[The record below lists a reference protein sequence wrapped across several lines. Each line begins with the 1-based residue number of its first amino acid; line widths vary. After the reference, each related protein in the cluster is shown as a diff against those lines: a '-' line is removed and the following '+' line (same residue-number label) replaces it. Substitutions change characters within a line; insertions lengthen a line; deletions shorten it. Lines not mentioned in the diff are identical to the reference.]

1 MHLTKKTVLSVVVI
15 ALVLSVLAV
24 VAANRVTDA
33 ESGGT
38 EPEDHSTISYT
49 PDAQESDSADDV
61 QADDGDVSNVA
72 RLTEESHNAEL
83 AADIVWPEGVAGN
96 NYYSYTRNG
105 EPEQAAQEEPDDSG
119 AKSPLE
125 VLEGTYLIS
134 VTVLDGGGYPIRGAE
149 VIIGG
154 EAVLTDAT
162 GSAEMLCLD
171 AETEL
176 IVAAD
181 GYISYYEEL
190 LLEDPYRS
198 FTVIMDDADQIRT
211 LLDSAELH
219 PYRTDNEDLE
229 NFLNV
234 LCAELFYE
242 GMDTYDRVKACYD
255 WLIANTYYKSP
266 NHWDTAKN
274 YWLCAYQCMV
284 DGYGTCNC
292 YSAAFTAMMR
302 HIGLDCYVV
311 GGSTT
316 ANEGGYTGHD
326 WTTVCIGDKWYIFDP
341 QVEDAIAGRTRS
353 KEVTYV
359 RFCLSDPHA
368 KYHYSSSRANR
379 VKQFQNYLNEHGTYL
394 TD

>member
-1 MHLTKKTVLSVVVI
+1 M
-15 ALVLSVLAV
+15 
-24 VAANRVTDA
+24 
-33 ESGGT
+33 T
-38 EPEDHSTISYT
+38 ETNH
-49 PDAQESDSADDV
+49 
-61 QADDGDVSNVA
+61 
-72 RLTEESHNAEL
+72 
-83 AADIVWPEGVAGN
+83 
-96 NYYSYTRNG
+96 YSYTRNG
-105 EPEQAAQEEPDDSG
+105 EQDADAQESSDSDDI
-119 AKSPLE
+119 KRPLE

-134 VTVLDGGGYPIRGAE
+134 VTVLDGAGYPIRGAE
-149 VIIGG
+149 VLVGG

-162 GSAEMLCLD
+162 GSAEILCMD

-190 LLEDPYRS
+190 ILDESYRS

-211 LLDSAELH
+211 LLNSAELH
-219 PYRTDNEDLE
+219 PYRTDNDDLE

-234 LCAELFYE
+234 LCAELFHE

-255 WLIANTYYKSP
+255 WLVANTYYKSP

-316 ANEGGYTGHD
+316 ANAGGYTGHD
-326 WTTVCIGDKWYIFDP
+326 WTTVCIGEKWYIFDP

-353 KEVTYV
+353 KEVTYI
-359 RFCLSDPHA
+359 RFCLAEPHA
-368 KYHYSSSRANR
+368 KYHYSNTSRANC
-379 VKQFQNYLNEHGTYL
+379 VKRFQAYLDAHGTFL